1 MTMIQAS
8 NPFFEKYST
17 PHGTVPFNLIK
28 TEHYAPAIHE
38 GIRRQNAE
46 IDAIINNPAAPTF
59 ENTIVPYEKSGEL
72 LHRVTTVFG
81 NLLSAD
87 TSDELQELAREIMP
101 LMSEHENNIS
111 LNEKLFARIKAAYEL
126 TDKNKLTPEQSKLL
140 EDIYTG
146 FVRNGANLQGD
157 AKEKYRKLCKELSLL
172 TLQFSENAL
181 KETNDYQLVLTNKS
195 QLSGLPESAVDAAA
209 ETAQE
214 KGVKGWV
221 FTLHAP
227 SYSPFM
233 TYADNRD
240 LRQELYMA
248 YNTKCTHD
256 NACNNLEIVKKIANV
271 RMEIAQLLGYD
282 NFAEYNLKE
291 RMAQNSDAVYKLLNQ
306 LLEAYTPTAQKE
318 YAEVQALARNE
329 EGESFNLMPWDW
341 SYYSQKLKDRKFSVN
356 DEMLRPYFEL
366 SKVKEGVFGL
376 ASRLYGITFKK
387 NPGIPVYHKDVEAYE
402 VFDKDGTY
410 LAVLYTDFHPRA
422 GKRSGAWMTSYKGQW
437 TDEKSGENNRPHVS
451 IVMNFTKPTQNKPAL
466 LTFDEVETF
475 LHEFGHSL
483 HEIFANSTY
492 ESLSGTNVYWD
503 FVELPSQFMEN
514 FAIEKEFLHTFARHY
529 QTGELIPDELVQRI
543 VDSSNFNVAY
553 ACLRQVSF
561 GLLDM
566 AWYTRNTPFEG
577 DVKAYEKKAWD
588 KAQILPV
595 VEETCMST
603 QFSHIFAGG
612 YSAGYYS
619 YKWAEVLDADAFS
632 LFKQCGIFNPEIA
645 DSFRR
650 NILSKGG
657 TEHPMTLYKRF
668 RGQEPTIDALL
679 IRNGIK
685 IKIKTIVCCLM
696 MTSMLLGL
704 GACNNEDDVMEIFNN
719 KTWKLVRIA
728 TEKGKEQFYQGL
740 WSNESKEEI
749 DRELNTF
756 RAEGNYT
763 LNFNCAEVN
772 GEVTGTVNV
781 HAVNSSIN
789 DAVLKI
795 DGKEHTISIKGKVI
809 GTESDK
815 LAKVFINGI
824 QNVFKYEGDIHNIT
838 LYFKDGNTT
847 KVMGFTAR

>member
-17 PHGTVPFNLIK
+17 PYGTVPFNLIK

-46 IDAIINNPAAPTF
+46 IDAIINNTATPTF

-72 LHRVTTVFG
+72 LQRVNTVFG
-81 NLLSAD
+81 NLLSAE

-111 LNEKLFARIKAAYEL
+111 LNEKLFARIKAVYEL

-157 AKEKYRKLCKELSLL
+157 AKEKYRSLCKELSLL

-181 KETNDYQLVLTNKS
+181 KETNDYQLALTDKS

-233 TYADNRD
+233 TYADNRE
-240 LRQELYMA
+240 LRRKLYMA

-306 LLEAYTPTAQKE
+306 LLEAYTPAAQKE
-318 YAEVQALARNE
+318 YAEVQALARSE
-329 EGESFNLMPWDW
+329 EGENFNLMPWDW
-341 SYYSQKLKDRKFSVN
+341 SYYSQKLKDRKFNIN

-387 NPGIPVYHKDVEAYE
+387 NPDIPVYHKDVEAYE

-437 TDEKSGENNRPHVS
+437 IDEKSGENSRPHVS

-483 HEIFANSTY
+483 HEMFANSTY

-543 VDSSNFNVAY
+543 VDSSNFN
-553 ACLRQVSF
+553 LS
-561 GLLDM
+561 L
-566 AWYTRNTPFEG
+566 
-577 DVKAYEKKAWD
+577 
-588 KAQILPV
+588 I
-595 VEETCMST
+595 
-603 QFSHIFAGG
+603 HI
-612 YSAGYYS
+612 
-619 YKWAEVLDADAFS
+619 
-632 LFKQCGIFNPEIA
+632 
-645 DSFRR
+645 
-650 NILSKGG
+650 
-657 TEHPMTLYKRF
+657 
-668 RGQEPTIDALL
+668 
-679 IRNGIK
+679 
-685 IKIKTIVCCLM
+685 
-696 MTSMLLGL
+696 
-704 GACNNEDDVMEIFNN
+704 
-719 KTWKLVRIA
+719 
-728 TEKGKEQFYQGL
+728 
-740 WSNESKEEI
+740 
-749 DRELNTF
+749 
-756 RAEGNYT
+756 
-763 LNFNCAEVN
+763 
-772 GEVTGTVNV
+772 
-781 HAVNSSIN
+781 
-789 DAVLKI
+789 
-795 DGKEHTISIKGKVI
+795 
-809 GTESDK
+809 
-815 LAKVFINGI
+815 
-824 QNVFKYEGDIHNIT
+824 
-838 LYFKDGNTT
+838 
-847 KVMGFTAR
+847 